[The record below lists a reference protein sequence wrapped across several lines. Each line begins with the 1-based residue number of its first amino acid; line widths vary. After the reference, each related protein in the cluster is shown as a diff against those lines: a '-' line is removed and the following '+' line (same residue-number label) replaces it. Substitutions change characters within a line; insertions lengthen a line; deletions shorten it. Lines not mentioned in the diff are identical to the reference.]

1 MRTKNYQVVN
11 SVHLYGRIVSLCM
24 ILANLAILPSQ
35 PLLKFLI
42 LKKYYMS
49 KPSLPQTSK
58 TLSRN
63 VVADQ
68 GTVKRQRKR
77 SRSNGKN
84 GDVLISAVVSSYLL
98 THLHH
103 VLQRAE
109 YGASKEGRSSHAA
122 NFAQL
127 RKVLC
132 MDARSMKDA
141 SALGLKESDL
151 DICNE
156 SAGFETKAA

>member
-1 MRTKNYQVVN
+1 M
-11 SVHLYGRIVSLCM
+11 
-24 ILANLAILPSQ
+24 
-35 PLLKFLI
+35 
-42 LKKYYMS
+42 
-49 KPSLPQTSK
+49 
-58 TLSRN
+58 
-63 VVADQ
+63 
-68 GTVKRQRKR
+68 
-77 SRSNGKN
+77 
-84 GDVLISAVVSSYLL
+84 SSYLL

-109 YGASKEGRSSHAA
+109 YGATQEGRSSHAA

-151 DICNE
+151 DMCNE
-156 SAGFETKAA
+156 STSFETKAA

>member
-1 MRTKNYQVVN
+1 
-11 SVHLYGRIVSLCM
+11 
-24 ILANLAILPSQ
+24 
-35 PLLKFLI
+35 
-42 LKKYYMS
+42 MS
-49 KPSLPQTSK
+49 KPSLPKTSK
-58 TLSRN
+58 PLSSN
-63 VVADQ
+63 VVDHKV
-68 GTVKRQRKR
+68 GIKRPRRK
-77 SRSNGKN
+77 SRRNSTN
-84 GDVLISAVVSSYLL
+84 GDVVISAVVSSYLL

-141 SALGLKESDL
+141 SALGLKESEL
-151 DICNE
+151 DSCNE
-156 SAGFETKAA
+156 SPSFQTKAA

>member
-1 MRTKNYQVVN
+1 
-11 SVHLYGRIVSLCM
+11 
-24 ILANLAILPSQ
+24 
-35 PLLKFLI
+35 
-42 LKKYYMS
+42 MS
-49 KPSLPQTSK
+49 KPSLPQASK
-58 TLSRN
+58 PLSSSVVVNQGSIKRPRRKSRRN
-63 VVADQ
+63 GA
-68 GTVKRQRKR
+68 
-77 SRSNGKN
+77 N

-109 YGASKEGRSSHAA
+109 YGANEEGRSSHAA

-151 DICNE
+151 DKCND
-156 SAGFETKAA
+156 SPSFQTKAA

>member
-1 MRTKNYQVVN
+1 
-11 SVHLYGRIVSLCM
+11 
-24 ILANLAILPSQ
+24 
-35 PLLKFLI
+35 
-42 LKKYYMS
+42 MS
-49 KPSLPQTSK
+49 KPSLPQASK
-58 TLSRN
+58 HLSSSAALDNR
-63 VVADQ
+63 AI
-68 GTVKRQRKR
+68 KRQRRK
-77 SRSNGKN
+77 SRRNGSN

-109 YGASKEGRSSHAA
+109 YGANKEGRSSHAA

-141 SALGLKESDL
+141 SASGLKESDL
-151 DICNE
+151 DTCNE
-156 SAGFETKAA
+156 SPSFQTKVA

>member
-1 MRTKNYQVVN
+1 
-11 SVHLYGRIVSLCM
+11 
-24 ILANLAILPSQ
+24 
-35 PLLKFLI
+35 
-42 LKKYYMS
+42 MS
-49 KPSLPQTSK
+49 KPSLPKASK
-58 TLSRN
+58 HLSSR
-63 VVADQ
+63 VAVDQ
-68 GTVKRQRKR
+68 GAIKRPRRK
-77 SRSNGKN
+77 SRRNGAN

-109 YGASKEGRSSHAA
+109 YGANKEGRSSHAA

-141 SALGLKESDL
+141 SALGLKESDT
-151 DICNE
+151 DTCNE
-156 SAGFETKAA
+156 SPSFQTKAA

>member
-1 MRTKNYQVVN
+1 M
-11 SVHLYGRIVSLCM
+11 
-24 ILANLAILPSQ
+24 SQ
-35 PLLKFLI
+35 
-42 LKKYYMS
+42 
-49 KPSLPQTSK
+49 PSLPQTSRP
-58 TLSRN
+58 LSSG
-63 VVADQ
+63 VVAHKSSA
-68 GTVKRQRKR
+68 KRQRRKR
-77 SRSNGKN
+77 RSNGKN

-151 DICNE
+151 DMCNE
-156 SAGFETKAA
+156 FHDRETKAA

>member
-1 MRTKNYQVVN
+1 
-11 SVHLYGRIVSLCM
+11 
-24 ILANLAILPSQ
+24 
-35 PLLKFLI
+35 
-42 LKKYYMS
+42 MS

-58 TLSRN
+58 PLSSS
-63 VVADQ
+63 VVVDK
-68 GTVKRQRKR
+68 GSVKRPRRK
-77 SRSNGKN
+77 SRRKSTN
-84 GDVLISAVVSSYLL
+84 GDVVISAVVSSYLL

-109 YGASKEGRSSHAA
+109 YGASKEGKSSHAA

-151 DICNE
+151 DRCNE
-156 SAGFETKAA
+156 STCFETKAA

>member
-1 MRTKNYQVVN
+1 
-11 SVHLYGRIVSLCM
+11 
-24 ILANLAILPSQ
+24 
-35 PLLKFLI
+35 
-42 LKKYYMS
+42 MS

-58 TLSRN
+58 PLSTN
-63 VVADQ
+63 AVADKR
-68 GTVKRQRKR
+68 TVKRQIRK

-141 SALGLKESDL
+141 SALGLKENDVEM
-151 DICNE
+151 CNE
-156 SAGFETKAA
+156 SHDCETKVA

>member
-1 MRTKNYQVVN
+1 
-11 SVHLYGRIVSLCM
+11 
-24 ILANLAILPSQ
+24 
-35 PLLKFLI
+35 
-42 LKKYYMS
+42 MS
-49 KPSLPQTSK
+49 KPSLPQTPKS
-58 TLSRN
+58 LSSN
-63 VVADQ
+63 VVADKR
-68 GTVKRQRKR
+68 TVKRQRSK
-77 SRSNGKN
+77 SRSNAKN
-84 GDVLISAVVSSYLL
+84 ADVLISAVVSSYLL

-141 SALGLKESDL
+141 SALGFKGCDL
-151 DICNE
+151 DMCNE
-156 SAGFETKAA
+156 SKGFETKVA

>member
-1 MRTKNYQVVN
+1 
-11 SVHLYGRIVSLCM
+11 
-24 ILANLAILPSQ
+24 
-35 PLLKFLI
+35 
-42 LKKYYMS
+42 MS
-49 KPSLPQTSK
+49 KPSLPQASK
-58 TLSRN
+58 HLSSS
-63 VVADQ
+63 VVVDK
-68 GTVKRQRKR
+68 GSVKRQRRKSPR
-77 SRSNGKN
+77 NGTT

-109 YGASKEGRSSHAA
+109 YGANKEGRSSQAA

-151 DICNE
+151 DKCNG
-156 SAGFETKAA
+156 SNSFQTKAA

>member
-1 MRTKNYQVVN
+1 
-11 SVHLYGRIVSLCM
+11 
-24 ILANLAILPSQ
+24 
-35 PLLKFLI
+35 
-42 LKKYYMS
+42 MS
-49 KPSLPQTSK
+49 KPTLPETSK
-58 TLSRN
+58 PLSTS
-63 VVADQ
+63 VLSDK
-68 GTVKRQRKR
+68 GTVKRQRRK

-151 DICNE
+151 DNICNE
-156 SAGFETKAA
+156 STGFETKAA

>member
-1 MRTKNYQVVN
+1 
-11 SVHLYGRIVSLCM
+11 
-24 ILANLAILPSQ
+24 
-35 PLLKFLI
+35 
-42 LKKYYMS
+42 MS

-58 TLSRN
+58 PLSTS
-63 VVADQ
+63 VVVDK
-68 GTVKRQRKR
+68 GGVKRPRRK
-77 SRSNGKN
+77 SRRNSTN
-84 GDVLISAVVSSYLL
+84 GDVVISAVVSSYLL

-109 YGASKEGRSSHAA
+109 YGASKEGRSSQAA

-151 DICNE
+151 DSCNE
-156 SAGFETKAA
+156 SNSFQTKAA

>member
-1 MRTKNYQVVN
+1 
-11 SVHLYGRIVSLCM
+11 
-24 ILANLAILPSQ
+24 
-35 PLLKFLI
+35 
-42 LKKYYMS
+42 MS

-58 TLSRN
+58 PLSSTAL
-63 VVADQ
+63 VDK
-68 GTVKRQRKR
+68 GSVKRARRKGR
-77 SRSNGKN
+77 RNSTN
-84 GDVLISAVVSSYLL
+84 GDVLISAVVSTYLL

-141 SALGLKESDL
+141 SALGLKDSDS
-151 DICNE
+151 DTCNE
-156 SAGFETKAA
+156 SPSFQTKAA

>member
-1 MRTKNYQVVN
+1 
-11 SVHLYGRIVSLCM
+11 
-24 ILANLAILPSQ
+24 
-35 PLLKFLI
+35 
-42 LKKYYMS
+42 MS

-58 TLSRN
+58 PLSAN

-68 GTVKRQRKR
+68 RTVKRQRRKG
-77 SRSNGKN
+77 RSNGKN

-151 DICNE
+151 DKCNE
-156 SAGFETKAA
+156 SPSFQTKAA

>member
-1 MRTKNYQVVN
+1 MATRQNSSNGKKKSPRIQVVLPEDLCEKL
-11 SVHLYGRIVSLCM
+11 SELAEAESRTVSNKG
-24 ILANLAILPSQ
+24 A
-35 PLLKFLI
+35 
-42 LKKYYMS
+42 
-49 KPSLPQTSK
+49 
-58 TLSRN
+58 
-63 VVADQ
+63 
-68 GTVKRQRKR
+68 VKRQRRK
-77 SRSNGKN
+77 SRSTGKN

-141 SALGLKESDL
+141 SALGLKEKDL
-151 DICNE
+151 DTMCNE
-156 SAGFETKAA
+156 STGLETKAA

>member
-1 MRTKNYQVVN
+1 
-11 SVHLYGRIVSLCM
+11 
-24 ILANLAILPSQ
+24 
-35 PLLKFLI
+35 
-42 LKKYYMS
+42 MS
-49 KPSLPQTSK
+49 HPSLPKASNN
-58 TLSRN
+58 LSAN
-63 VVADQ
+63 VVVNQ
-68 GTVKRQRKR
+68 GAVKRPRRK
-77 SRSNGKN
+77 SRRNGAN

-151 DICNE
+151 DMFNE
-156 SAGFETKAA
+156 STGLETKAA

>member
-1 MRTKNYQVVN
+1 
-11 SVHLYGRIVSLCM
+11 
-24 ILANLAILPSQ
+24 
-35 PLLKFLI
+35 
-42 LKKYYMS
+42 MS

-58 TLSRN
+58 PLSSS
-63 VVADQ
+63 VVVEKGA
-68 GTVKRQRKR
+68 VKR
-77 SRSNGKN
+77 SRRKSRRNSTN
-84 GDVLISAVVSSYLL
+84 GDVVISAVVSSYLL

-109 YGASKEGRSSHAA
+109 YGASKEGRSSQAA

-141 SALGLKESDL
+141 SAIGLKESDL
-151 DICNE
+151 EKCNE
-156 SAGFETKAA
+156 SPSFQTKAA

>member
-1 MRTKNYQVVN
+1 
-11 SVHLYGRIVSLCM
+11 
-24 ILANLAILPSQ
+24 
-35 PLLKFLI
+35 
-42 LKKYYMS
+42 MS
-49 KPSLPQTSK
+49 KPSLPQTSQP
-58 TLSRN
+58 LSSRVVVDKGTAKQRRRKSRRN
-63 VVADQ
+63 S
-68 GTVKRQRKR
+68 T
-77 SRSNGKN
+77 N

-151 DICNE
+151 DTCNE
-156 SAGFETKAA
+156 SPGFQTKAA

>member
-1 MRTKNYQVVN
+1 
-11 SVHLYGRIVSLCM
+11 
-24 ILANLAILPSQ
+24 
-35 PLLKFLI
+35 
-42 LKKYYMS
+42 MS

-58 TLSRN
+58 SLASG
-63 VVADQ
+63 VLVEKGA
-68 GTVKRQRKR
+68 VKRQKRK
-77 SRSNGKN
+77 SRRNGAN

-141 SALGLKESDL
+141 SALGLKDSDL
-151 DICNE
+151 ETSNE
-156 SAGFETKAA
+156 SPCFQTKAA

>member
-1 MRTKNYQVVN
+1 
-11 SVHLYGRIVSLCM
+11 
-24 ILANLAILPSQ
+24 
-35 PLLKFLI
+35 
-42 LKKYYMS
+42 MS

-58 TLSRN
+58 PLSSSVVVEQGAIKRPRKTSRRN
-63 VVADQ
+63 
-68 GTVKRQRKR
+68 
-77 SRSNGKN
+77 SKN

-109 YGASKEGRSSHAA
+109 YGASKEGRSSQAA

-151 DICNE
+151 DKCNE
-156 SAGFETKAA
+156 SPSFQTKAA

>member
-1 MRTKNYQVVN
+1 
-11 SVHLYGRIVSLCM
+11 
-24 ILANLAILPSQ
+24 
-35 PLLKFLI
+35 
-42 LKKYYMS
+42 MS
-49 KPSLPQTSK
+49 KPSLPKTSQS
-58 TLSRN
+58 LSSSVVVDKGSSKRRRKSRRN
-63 VVADQ
+63 S
-68 GTVKRQRKR
+68 T
-77 SRSNGKN
+77 N

-151 DICNE
+151 DTYNE
-156 SAGFETKAA
+156 SPSFQTKAA

>member
-1 MRTKNYQVVN
+1 
-11 SVHLYGRIVSLCM
+11 
-24 ILANLAILPSQ
+24 
-35 PLLKFLI
+35 
-42 LKKYYMS
+42 MS

-58 TLSRN
+58 SLSAN
-63 VVADQ
+63 AIAEK
-68 GTVKRQRKR
+68 GNVKRQRRK
-77 SRSNGKN
+77 SRNNGTD

-109 YGASKEGRSSHAA
+109 YGASREGRSSHAA

-141 SALGLKESDL
+141 SALGLKEADL
-151 DICNE
+151 DNCNE
-156 SAGFETKAA
+156 STGFETKAA

>member
-1 MRTKNYQVVN
+1 M
-11 SVHLYGRIVSLCM
+11 
-24 ILANLAILPSQ
+24 SQ
-35 PLLKFLI
+35 
-42 LKKYYMS
+42 
-49 KPSLPQTSK
+49 PSLPQASK
-58 TLSRN
+58 PLSAS
-63 VVADQ
+63 VVAEKRS
-68 GTVKRQRKR
+68 VKRQRRK

-151 DICNE
+151 DMCNE
-156 SAGFETKAA
+156 SHDCETKAA

>member
-1 MRTKNYQVVN
+1 
-11 SVHLYGRIVSLCM
+11 
-24 ILANLAILPSQ
+24 
-35 PLLKFLI
+35 
-42 LKKYYMS
+42 MS
-49 KPSLPQTSK
+49 KPSLPQASQPLTSSVVVEK
-58 TLSRN
+58 RN
-63 VVADQ
+63 
-68 GTVKRQRKR
+68 VKRQRRK
-77 SRSNGKN
+77 SRGNSTN

-109 YGASKEGRSSHAA
+109 YGASKEGRSSQAA

-141 SALGLKESDL
+141 SALGLKETDL
-151 DICNE
+151 DTCNE
-156 SAGFETKAA
+156 SPSFQTKAA

>member
-1 MRTKNYQVVN
+1 
-11 SVHLYGRIVSLCM
+11 
-24 ILANLAILPSQ
+24 
-35 PLLKFLI
+35 
-42 LKKYYMS
+42 MS
-49 KPSLPQTSK
+49 KLSLPQASNPI
-58 TLSRN
+58 SSS
-63 VVADQ
+63 VISDQ
-68 GTVKRQRKR
+68 GAPKRPRRK
-77 SRSNGKN
+77 SRRKNAN

-109 YGASKEGRSSHAA
+109 YGANKEGRSSHAA

-141 SALGLKESDL
+141 SALGLKETDL
-151 DICNE
+151 EQCNE
-156 SAGFETKAA
+156 SRSFQTKAA

>member
-1 MRTKNYQVVN
+1 M
-11 SVHLYGRIVSLCM
+11 
-24 ILANLAILPSQ
+24 SQ
-35 PLLKFLI
+35 
-42 LKKYYMS
+42 
-49 KPSLPQTSK
+49 PSLPQTSK
-58 TLSRN
+58 PLSSS
-63 VVADQ
+63 VVVDKRA
-68 GTVKRQRKR
+68 VKRPRRKGR
-77 SRSNGKN
+77 RKSEN

-109 YGASKEGRSSHAA
+109 YGASKEGRTSHAA

-141 SALGLKESDL
+141 SALGLTETDSES
-151 DICNE
+151 CNE
-156 SAGFETKAA
+156 SPGFQTKVA

>member
-1 MRTKNYQVVN
+1 
-11 SVHLYGRIVSLCM
+11 
-24 ILANLAILPSQ
+24 
-35 PLLKFLI
+35 
-42 LKKYYMS
+42 MS

-58 TLSRN
+58 ALSAN
-63 VVADQ
+63 VVANK
-68 GTVKRQRKR
+68 GTVKRQRRK

-151 DICNE
+151 DTCNE
-156 SAGFETKAA
+156 SACFETKAA

>member
-1 MRTKNYQVVN
+1 
-11 SVHLYGRIVSLCM
+11 
-24 ILANLAILPSQ
+24 
-35 PLLKFLI
+35 
-42 LKKYYMS
+42 MS
-49 KPSLPQTSK
+49 KPSLPQTS
-58 TLSRN
+58 TSLSSS
-63 VVADQ
+63 VVADK
-68 GTVKRQRKR
+68 GAVKRQRRKTR
-77 SRSNGKN
+77 NNGRN
-84 GDVLISAVVSSYLL
+84 GNVLISAVVSSYLL

-151 DICNE
+151 DMCNE
-156 SAGFETKAA
+156 SPGFETKAA

>member
-1 MRTKNYQVVN
+1 M
-11 SVHLYGRIVSLCM
+11 
-24 ILANLAILPSQ
+24 SQ
-35 PLLKFLI
+35 
-42 LKKYYMS
+42 
-49 KPSLPQTSK
+49 PSLPQTSSRP
-58 TLSRN
+58 LSSS
-63 VVADQ
+63 VDAEKII
-68 GTVKRQRKR
+68 VKKQRRK

-151 DICNE
+151 DIRNE
-156 SAGFETKAA
+156 SHDCKTKAA

>member
-1 MRTKNYQVVN
+1 
-11 SVHLYGRIVSLCM
+11 
-24 ILANLAILPSQ
+24 
-35 PLLKFLI
+35 
-42 LKKYYMS
+42 MS
-49 KPSLPQTSK
+49 KPSLPKTSK
-58 TLSRN
+58 TLSSR
-63 VVADQ
+63 VVVEK
-68 GTVKRQRKR
+68 GSVKR
-77 SRSNGKN
+77 SRRNSRRNGTN

-109 YGASKEGRSSHAA
+109 YGACKEGRSSHAA

-151 DICNE
+151 DKCNE
-156 SAGFETKAA
+156 SNSFQTKVA

>member
-1 MRTKNYQVVN
+1 M
-11 SVHLYGRIVSLCM
+11 
-24 ILANLAILPSQ
+24 SQ
-35 PLLKFLI
+35 
-42 LKKYYMS
+42 
-49 KPSLPQTSK
+49 PSLPQTSK
-58 TLSRN
+58 SLSSG
-63 VVADQ
+63 VVADKRV
-68 GTVKRQRKR
+68 VKRQRRK

-109 YGASKEGRSSHAA
+109 YGASEEGRSSQAA

-141 SALGLKESDL
+141 SALGLKDRDL
-151 DICNE
+151 DMCNE
-156 SAGFETKAA
+156 SHDCETKAA